1 MSELLGGDRKFEKH
15 RKTNQSEMILNAAFE
30 CISSKGY
37 ANVSLRDISDEAG
50 VVLSQLNYYYK
61 NKEGLFTEVIK
72 MMIRK
77 YRQEVENHLRNGSTP
92 KEKITELVKYYQEVL
107 KDNPKL
113 FRLLYDFSSMALWS
127 ASFSKLLCSLYNDL
141 AELIETHVLKDISAN
156 SSLIDYAPISI
167 ARMILGAMF
176 GTAIQVILDPQEK
189 RITESLNAIE
199 LVFN

>member
-1 MSELLGGDRKFEKH
+1 MLDELKK
-15 RKTNQSEMILNAAFE
+15 NQSQIILDAAFK

-37 ANVSLRDISDEAG
+37 ANVSLRDIADEAG

-77 YRQEVENHLRNGSTP
+77 YRQEVENHLTDGTTP
-92 KEKITELVKYYQEVL
+92 QEKITELIKYYQETL

-127 ASFSKLLCSLYNDL
+127 DSFSKLLSSLYDDL
-141 AELIETHVLKDISAN
+141 AELIETYVLKDASAN
-156 SSLIDYAPISI
+156 SSLLDYTPIAI

-176 GTAIQVILDPQEK
+176 GTAIQAILNPQEK
-189 RITESLNAIE
+189 KIIKSLDAIE
-199 LVFN
+199 LVFS

>member
-1 MSELLGGDRKFEKH
+1 MKNMGR
-15 RKTNQSEMILNAAFE
+15 TNQSEMILNAAFE

-37 ANVSLRDISDEAG
+37 ANVSLRNIADEAG

-77 YRQEVENHLRNGSTP
+77 YLQEVENHLRNGTTP
-92 KEKITELVKYYQEVL
+92 RERIAELIRYYQEVL

-127 ASFSKLLCSLYNDL
+127 ASFSKLLCSLYDDL

-156 SSLIDYAPISI
+156 SSLMDYAPISI

-176 GTAIQVILDPQEK
+176 GTAIQVILDPQEM

-199 LVFN
+199 IVLN

>member
-1 MSELLGGDRKFEKH
+1 MKNMEKV
-15 RKTNQSEMILNAAFE
+15 NQSEMILNAAFE

-37 ANVSLRDISDEAG
+37 ANVSLRDIADEAG

-77 YRQEVENHLRNGSTP
+77 YRQEVENHLVNGTTP
-92 KEKITELVKYYQEVL
+92 KEKIAELVKYYQEVL

-113 FRLLYDFSSMALWS
+113 FRLLYDLSSMALWS
-127 ASFSKLLCSLYNDL
+127 ASFSKLLCSLYDDL

-156 SSLIDYAPISI
+156 SSLKDYTPISI

>member
-1 MSELLGGDRKFEKH
+1 MKNMEKI
-15 RKTNQSEMILNAAFE
+15 NQSEMILSAAFE
-30 CISSKGY
+30 CISAKGY
-37 ANVSLRDISDEAG
+37 ANVSLRDIADEAG

-72 MMIRK
+72 TMIRK
-77 YRQEVENHLRNGSTP
+77 YRQEVENHLRNGTTP

-107 KDNPKL
+107 KGNPKL

-127 ASFSKLLCSLYNDL
+127 ASFSKLLCSLYDDL
-141 AELIETHVLKDISAN
+141 AELIETHVLKDIPAN
-156 SSLIDYAPISI
+156 SSLMDYTPISI